1 MGQLTESVSVTAR
14 GETVASTTT
23 SHQAVMDLTQVTNLS
38 IRGRDPISLLKILP
52 GVQMLPNDQETFG
65 GSFATPVPK
74 IQGGRGQT
82 IYVDGIN
89 GGDGGGGGNFS
100 GATNLDA
107 IQEVNV
113 QMSTYT
119 AEYGLKGGA
128 QVNFIT
134 KRGGSEYQGHG
145 LYLPAVH
152 RPQRHAVLQPRR
164 QHRRSRSIAT
174 RRSAATSVVP
184 FRACRC

>member
-1 MGQLTESVSVTAR
+1 M
-14 GETVASTTT
+14 
-23 SHQAVMDLTQVTNLS
+23 TNLS
-38 IRGRDPISLLKILP
+38 IRGRDPISLLKVLP
-52 GVQMLPNDQETFG
+52 GVGLLANDQEVFG
-65 GSFATPVPK
+65 GAFATPVPG

-107 IQEVNV
+107 IAEVNV

-128 QVNFIT
+128 QVNIVT
-134 KRGGSEYQGHG
+134 KRGGTEYHG
-145 LYLPAVH
+145 ALYTY
-152 RPQRHAVLQPRR
+152 QRFTEPERHEFLQQP
-164 QHRRSRSIAT
+164 
-174 RRSAATSVVP
+174 
-184 FRACRC
+184 